1 MTKKWQEQI
10 RRNETQFNEA
20 VSGLRDYE
28 LMLIRS
34 LTEIEKIERQ
44 SGQVKETY
52 KGNMQE
58 LNDVELQ

>member
-1 MTKKWQEQI
+1 M
-10 RRNETQFNEA
+10 
-20 VSGLRDYE
+20 RDYE
-28 LMLIRS
+28 LMLIKS
-34 LTEIEKIERQ
+34 LAEIEKIEMQ